1 MAAGPTPL
9 QGRLKAGGSG
19 ARRSRV
25 RSRGFATQPL
35 RLGGPILLTLSLAT
49 EKSINLRTHPRYG
62 HLMQLDAPASR
73 AELAAALATLGR
85 SGWFAGRSER
95 MRALIGAEARLRRF
109 RPGETLYHVGD
120 ASNGLFG
127 LVEGALRL
135 SVPRDDGEDYVIH
148 RADPG
153 FWIGDAA
160 QFSDD
165 GRLVTLTAAASTTVV
180 HVSAE
185 ALERLVEAEPRLYRD
200 FYALTHQ
207 NFRTA
212 LRLFVNTLVPDS
224 DLRVALRL
232 LHQHELA
239 GEPERGIALA
249 QAEFADLVGL
259 SLPTLQRALK
269 RLAEAGLVEIGYGR
283 IRILDREAL
292 LRRCLR

>member
-1 MAAGPTPL
+1 
-9 QGRLKAGGSG
+9 
-19 ARRSRV
+19 
-25 RSRGFATQPL
+25 
-35 RLGGPILLTLSLAT
+35 
-49 EKSINLRTHPRYG
+49 
-62 HLMQLDAPASR
+62 MQSDASPSR
-73 AELAAALATLGR
+73 AELAAALATLAR

-95 MRALIGAEARLRRF
+95 TRALIGAEARLRRF
-109 RPGETLYHVGD
+109 GPGEALYRVGD
-120 ASNGLFG
+120 APNGLFG
-127 LVEGALRL
+127 LVDGALRI

-160 QFSDD
+160 QFSDG
-165 GRLVTLTAAASTTVV
+165 GRIVTVTAAAPTMVA
-180 HVSAE
+180 HVCVD
-185 ALERLVEAEPRLYRD
+185 ALERLVEAEPLLYRD

-232 LHQHELA
+232 LHQDEMA
-239 GEPERGIALA
+239 GQPERGVALA

-259 SLPTLQRALK
+259 SVPTLQRALR
-269 RLAEAGLVEIGYGR
+269 RLSDAALVDVGYGR
-283 IRILDREAL
+283 IRILDREGL

>member
-1 MAAGPTPL
+1 
-9 QGRLKAGGSG
+9 
-19 ARRSRV
+19 
-25 RSRGFATQPL
+25 
-35 RLGGPILLTLSLAT
+35 
-49 EKSINLRTHPRYG
+49 
-62 HLMQLDAPASR
+62 MQLEAPAAR
-73 AELAAALATLGR
+73 TELAAALATLAR
-85 SGWFAGRSER
+85 AGWFAGRCER
-95 MRALIGAEARLRRF
+95 TRALIGAEARLRRY
-109 RPGETLYHVGD
+109 RPGEALYRVGD
-120 ASNGLFG
+120 AANGLYG
-127 LVEGALRL
+127 LVGGALRI

-165 GRLVTLTAAASTTVV
+165 ARLVTLTAVAPTTVV
-180 HVSAE
+180 HIPAE
-185 ALERLVEAEPRLYRD
+185 ALERLVGAEPHLYRD
-200 FYALTHQ
+200 FYALTHR

-239 GEPERGIALA
+239 GEPERGVALA

-259 SLPTLQRALK
+259 SLPTLQRVLK
-269 RLAEAGLVEIGYGR
+269 RLAEAGLVELGYGR
-283 IRILDREAL
+283 IRIRDREGL

>member
-1 MAAGPTPL
+1 
-9 QGRLKAGGSG
+9 
-19 ARRSRV
+19 
-25 RSRGFATQPL
+25 
-35 RLGGPILLTLSLAT
+35 
-49 EKSINLRTHPRYG
+49 
-62 HLMQLDAPASR
+62 MQLDAPHSR
-73 AELAAALATLGR
+73 ADLAAALATLAR

-95 MRALIGAEARLRRF
+95 TRALIGAEARLRRF
-109 RPGETLYHVGD
+109 RPGETLYRVGD
-120 ASNGLFG
+120 APNGLYG

-160 QFSDD
+160 QLSDA
-165 GRLVTLTAAASTTVV
+165 GRLVTLTAAAPTLAV
-180 HVSAE
+180 HVGAD

-212 LRLFVNTLVPDS
+212 LRLFVNTLVPES

-232 LHQHELA
+232 LHQDELA
-239 GEPERGIALA
+239 GQPERGVALA

-259 SLPTLQRALK
+259 SVPTLQRALR
-269 RLAEAGLVEIGYGR
+269 RLAEAGLVEVGYGR
-283 IRILDREAL
+283 IRILDRAGL